1 MKFWKSIITGSIL
14 FASLGLASC
23 SKNQATQTPEDV
35 NPPIVD
41 TQDPTANE
49 EDSTKEVEYLN
60 LNITYTSTELQTGSV
75 ENTVDQVY
83 DSVVAIDAYMNN
95 QHYGSGSGVLFGYD
109 EKFSYIATC
118 HHVIEGC
125 QGFKVILSND
135 ETYEAKLVGGDA
147 ESDIAVLS
155 IEETGLTYASWF
167 ENTETLR
174 LGSSVI
180 CIGNPLGTLPGSVST
195 GVVSYNNRVIQV
207 DSYHTMKLIQTDVA
221 INSGNSGGGLF
232 NSAGA
237 LIGIVNAKYSSSGI
251 EGLGFAIPANQ
262 ARTIIA
268 SILKTAKYNVGEN
281 QWETGYVEGR
291 WEIGFTLGYG
301 GYGFMRT
308 TIGIAS
314 AATNPTHSDFGK
326 VQANDRINAITLTY
340 KDSTKEIQSLTN
352 ITAQTTTIEDIYKF
366 IYSAGLSLG
375 DVITMDITRGNENIT
390 IEIPLIQYIYSI

>member
-1 MKFWKSIITGSIL
+1 MKFWKNIL
-14 FASLGLASC
+14 IGGILIGTLGLASC
-23 SKNQATQTPEDV
+23 SKKQPQKEEEN

-41 TQDPTANE
+41 IENPTGDQENDA
-49 EDSTKEVEYLN
+49 EYLN
-60 LNITYTSTELQTGSV
+60 LNVTYTSTELETGSV
-75 ENTVDQVY
+75 EDTVEQIY

-95 QHYGSGSGVLFGYD
+95 QHYGSGSGVLFGFD

-125 QGFKVILSND
+125 QGFKIILSND

-155 IEETGLTYASWF
+155 VEKLNLNYASWF
-167 ENTETLR
+167 EDTEKLR

-195 GVVSYNNRVIQV
+195 GVVSYNNRVVQV
-207 DSYHTMKLIQTDVA
+207 DSYHSMKLIQTDVA

-262 ARTIIA
+262 ARTIID
-268 SILKTAKYNVGEN
+268 SILKTARYNVQEET
-281 QWETGYVEGR
+281 WETGYVEGR
-291 WEIGFTLGYG
+291 WELGFTLGYG
-301 GYGFMRT
+301 GNMFYRT
-308 TIGIAS
+308 SIGIAS
-314 AATNPTHSDFGK
+314 IATNPTHSDYNK
-326 VQANDRINAITLTY
+326 LQVNDKLNAITITY
-340 KDSTKEIQSLTN
+340 KDTSKEVKSLTS
-352 ITAQTTTIEDIYKF
+352 ITPQTTPLDNIYQF

-375 DVITMDITRGNENIT
+375 DVLIFDITRGNENMK
-390 IEIPLIQYIYSI
+390 IEISLVQYRYSI